1 MSGIRPIGV
10 FDSGIGGLTIASSI
24 AKLLPNE
31 QIIYFGDTL
40 HLPYG
45 DKDQNTVLDYSKKI
59 TNYLI
64 QNQNCKC
71 VVIACNTASAAS
83 YIYLRDNYKGQVPII
98 NVIDPI
104 VEDVIND
111 ESIKK
116 VGIIGTKTTIDSG
129 IYQEKLNRRKSILE
143 YVTLPTPK
151 LAPMIEES
159 FYQSRVDE
167 AMIHNY
173 LKDPILSNIDG
184 LILACTHYPLIR
196 REINNF
202 YGGNVKLID
211 STTVV
216 ADKLKDILQKEN
228 LLSSKKEKEN
238 KYYVS
243 NYTESF
249 EKTTEIFFGEKI
261 KLEENNIF
269 E

>member
-1 MSGIRPIGV
+1 MNDTRAIGI

-24 AKLLPNE
+24 LKLLPNE

-64 QNQNCKC
+64 QNQNCKAI
-71 VVIACNTASAAS
+71 VIACNTASAAS

-116 VGIIGTKTTIDSG
+116 VGIIGTNTTIASG
-129 IYQEKLNRRKSILE
+129 IYQEKLTRRKSILE
-143 YVTLPTPK
+143 YVTLATPK

-167 AMIHNY
+167 AMIHSY
-173 LKDPILSNIDG
+173 LKDPVLNNIDA

-202 YGGNVKLID
+202 YGGAVKLID
-211 STTVV
+211 STIVTPN
-216 ADKLKDILQKEN
+216 KLKDILEKEN
-228 LLSSKKEKEN
+228 LLSLKKENKD

-243 NYTESF
+243 HYTESF

>member
-1 MSGIRPIGV
+1 MSDSRPIGV
-10 FDSGIGGLTIASSI
+10 FDSGIGGLTVAKSI
-24 AKLLPNE
+24 AQLLPNE

-45 DKDQNTVLDYSKKI
+45 DKNQDAVLDFCKKI

-64 QNQNCKC
+64 ENQNCKC

-83 YIYLRDNYKGQVPII
+83 YIYLRDNYKGQIPII

-104 VEDVIND
+104 IEDIVQD
-111 ESIKK
+111 QKIKK
-116 VGIIGTKTTIDSG
+116 VGIIATQTTIDSG
-129 IYQEKLNRRKSILE
+129 IYQEKLNRRKPELE
-143 YVTLPTPK
+143 YFPLATPK

-167 AMIHNY
+167 VMIHKY
-173 LKDPILSNIDG
+173 LKDPTLAGIDG
-184 LILACTHYPLIR
+184 LILACTHYPLIKK
-196 REINNF
+196 EINNF
-202 YGGNVKLID
+202 YGGEVKLID

-216 ADKLKDILQKEN
+216 ADKLKDILEKEN
-228 LLSSKKEKEN
+228 LLSSEKEKEN

-243 NYTESF
+243 HYTESF

>member
-1 MSGIRPIGV
+1 MDSRAIGI

-24 AKLLPNE
+24 LKLLPNE

-59 TNYLI
+59 TDYLI
-64 QNQNCKC
+64 QNKNCKAI
-71 VVIACNTASAAS
+71 VIACNTASAAS
-83 YIYLRDNYKGQVPII
+83 YIYLRDNYKGKVPII

-116 VGIIGTKTTIDSG
+116 VGIIGTQTTIASG
-129 IYQEKLNRRKSILE
+129 IYQEKLTRRKSILE
-143 YVTLPTPK
+143 YVTLATPK

-167 AMIHNY
+167 AMVHSY
-173 LKDPILSNIDG
+173 LKDPVLSNIDA

-202 YGGNVKLID
+202 YGGTVKLID
-211 STTVV
+211 STIVTPN
-216 ADKLKDILQKEN
+216 KLKDILEKEN
-228 LLSSKKEKEN
+228 LLSLKKEKED

-243 NYTESF
+243 HYTESF

>member
-1 MSGIRPIGV
+1 MSDSRAIGV

-64 QNQNCKC
+64 ENQNCKC
-71 VVIACNTASAAS
+71 IVIACNTASAAS

-111 ESIKK
+111 KSIKK

-129 IYQEKLNRRKSILE
+129 IYQEKLTRRKSILE

-167 AMIHNY
+167 SMIHSY

-184 LILACTHYPLIR
+184 LILACTHYPLIKK
-196 REINNF
+196 EINNF
-202 YGGNVKLID
+202 YGGQVKLID
-211 STTVV
+211 STSVV
-216 ADKLKDILQKEN
+216 ADKLKDILEKEN
-228 LLSSKKEKEN
+228 LLSSEKEKEN

-243 NYTESF
+243 HYTESF